1 MTSRNLKISIYALL
15 FCMTVLASLRS
26 TGNPVSPI
34 KITNLRC
41 EYLKSPYGIDNLK
54 PRFSWE
60 LVSSQRGNVQQYYRI
75 IVSEDSATLEGDVGD
90 MWDSGKKKSRVTNQV
105 AYEGKPL
112 LSGKVYYWK
121 IKMWDEKNNESEWS
135 AIEHWSM
142 GLLDKNDWKAKWIG
156 SEPVLQATEQDNHII
171 PPSPLLR
178 KEFRAAKKVKKA
190 FLYATALGVYEVYLN
205 GSKVGDHVLAPEW
218 TDYFTRV
225 QYQTYDVTKLILSD
239 KNVIG
244 ASLADGWYAGV
255 LFTHGKPQRGNYGF
269 NRRLLAQLHI
279 TYTDGT
285 TDTIFTDESWK
296 ILKDGPIKEA
306 SIFDGEVFDARYE
319 PHNWLKPG
327 FDDSCWETVTIDPSV
342 SITLNAQMNEP
353 IKVVDEIKP
362 LHVFEVAKGT
372 YIFDMGQNMAGWVKL
387 SLPYNP
393 GRKLVF
399 RYGEMLDEDS
409 TLYVKNLRT
418 AKQTNV
424 YIPAKEKQVEYEP
437 RFTYHGFRY
446 VEISGLDKAP
456 ALGELTGKVV
466 ASSSPIVS
474 QFETSNKDVNKLWKN
489 ILWTQLG
496 NMHSIPEDCPQ
507 RDERCGWMGDAQVFS
522 QTAIYNMD
530 MAAFYTKWFR
540 DIRDMQTEEGRFP
553 NYAPQVGMAF
563 YDAPGW
569 ADAGVIIPWKAYL
582 NYGDKGIL
590 ESQYDAMKKFIDYV
604 YSKNSNHIRVNAVG
618 QNYGD
623 WLNGNSIRVD
633 TYPKGK
639 GSVPKDLYSTA
650 FFAYSTRLLANASK
664 VLGKTQEFKYYN
676 ALYQSIRNTFIREF
690 IDADGVVKGDTQAGY
705 ALALEFDLVPED
717 LRPKVAKNMVNAVN
731 EYDFRISTGI
741 QTTIRLMNQLSRNG
755 YTEVAY
761 KLLESNRFPSWLYS
775 VDQGATTIW
784 ERWDGYVK
792 GRGFQGPGMNSFN
805 HYAIG
810 AVGEWMYKHIL
821 GINYDESN
829 PGYRHFI
836 IKPEPGG
843 SLTWAKGSY
852 HSIIGNISV
861 AWQHNSETFSCEI
874 TIPAN
879 ASATLILPMEGQ
891 VTENG
896 IPASKAKGVRLT
908 GKSKG
913 TTSFALQSGK
923 YSFKVIK

>member
-1 MTSRNLKISIYALL
+1 MTSRNLKISIHTLL
-15 FCMTVLASLRS
+15 FFTVTFISLRG
-26 TGNPVSPI
+26 TGNPLPVVEL
-34 KITNLRC
+34 TNLRC
-41 EYLKSPYGIDNLK
+41 EYLKNPYGIDNLK

-60 LVSSQRGNVQQYYRI
+60 LVSLQRGKMQQYYRI
-75 IVSEDSATLEGDVGD
+75 MVSKDSVTLEGDTGE
-90 MWDSGKKKSRVTNQV
+90 MWDSGKVRSGAANQV
-105 AYEGKPL
+105 AYGGKPL
-112 LSGKVYYWK
+112 SSGEIYYWK
-121 IKMWDEKNNESEWS
+121 VKIWDEHNNESGWS
-135 AIEHWSM
+135 AIKHWSM
-142 GLLDKNDWKAKWIG
+142 GLLDKKDWKAKWIG
-156 SEPVLQATEQDNHII
+156 QEPVLEATAQDMHII

-178 KEFRAAKKVKKA
+178 KEFKVAKKIKKA

-205 GSKVGDHVLAPEW
+205 GSKVGDYVLAPEW

-225 QYQTYDVTKLILSD
+225 QYQTYDVTDILLSD
-239 KNVIG
+239 RNVIG

-279 TYTDGT
+279 TYVDGT
-285 TDTIFTDESWK
+285 TDTVVTDESWK

-306 SIFDGEVFDARYE
+306 SIFDGEVFDARYQ
-319 PHNWLKPG
+319 PRHWLKPG
-327 FDDSCWETVTIDPSV
+327 FDDSCWEPVTTDPSV

-353 IKVVDEIKP
+353 IKIVEEVKP
-362 LHVFEVAKGT
+362 IHVFEVAKGT
-372 YIFDMGQNMAGWVKL
+372 CIFDMGQNMAGWVKL
-387 SLPYNP
+387 AIPYNP

-418 AKQTNV
+418 AKQTDV
-424 YIPAKEKQVEYEP
+424 YIPGTEKQVEYEP

-446 VEISGLDKAP
+446 VEISGLDHVP
-456 ALGELTGKVV
+456 ALNELTGKVV
-466 ASSSPIVS
+466 ASSSSIVS
-474 QFETSNKDVNKLWKN
+474 RFETSNKDVNKLWEN

-553 NYAPQVGMAF
+553 NYAPQVGMTF

-569 ADAGVIIPWKAYL
+569 ADAGVIIPWKAYV
-582 NYGDKGIL
+582 NYGDKRIL

-604 YSKNSNHIRVNAVG
+604 HSQNSDHIRVNAVG

-623 WLNGNSIRVD
+623 WLNGNTIRVD
-633 TYPKGK
+633 GYPKAK

-664 VLGKTQEFKYYN
+664 VLGKSREYKYYHT
-676 ALYQSIRNTFIREF
+676 LYHEIRNTFIREF
-690 IDADGVVKGDTQAGY
+690 IDANGVVKGDTQAGY
-705 ALALEFDLVPED
+705 ALALEFDLVPDTLKE
-717 LRPKVAKNMVNAVN
+717 KVVQHMVNAVK

-741 QTTIRLMNQLSRNG
+741 QTTIRLMNQLSANG
-755 YTEVAY
+755 YAGVAY
-761 KLLESNRFPSWLYS
+761 KLLESHRFPSWLYS
-775 VDQGATTIW
+775 IDQGATTIW

-821 GINYDESN
+821 GINYDELN

-836 IKPEPGG
+836 IKPKPGG

-852 HSIIGNISV
+852 HSIMGNIV
-861 AWQHNSETFSCEI
+861 VNWQDNSTTFSCEI

-879 ASATLILPMEGQ
+879 TSATLVLPVEGQ
-891 VTENG
+891 ITESG
-896 IPASKAKGVRLT
+896 IPANKAKGVRLT
-908 GKSKG
+908 GKNKG

-923 YSFKVIK
+923 YSFKVVK